1 MGNIWD
7 GGKCAFT
14 LADINNDNQP
24 EMILGN
30 LSGGIAYFSSDTSLI
45 SSTHNIMPNKILVY
59 PNPATNKLVV
69 ESNDNGII
77 YIKNLLGKVVYKTIK
92 NSNNL
97 NINTSRFA
105 SGIYILQL
113 NKINTKILIQ

>member
-1 MGNIWD
+1 M
-7 GGKCAFT
+7 
-14 LADINNDNQP
+14 ADINNDNQP

-45 SSTHNIMPNKILVY
+45 NSTYNIMPDKILVY
-59 PNPATNKLVV
+59 PNPATDKLVV

-77 YIKNLLGKVVYKTIK
+77 YIKNLLGKVVYKTRK

-97 NINTSRFA
+97 KVNTSKFA

-113 NKINTKILIQ
+113 NEISTKIVIQ